1 MKKIYLI
8 ICVLFFSIAHSQ
20 NNTDLESAQK
30 AKAEKEARAEAEKT
44 KAKADAEVA
53 QKAKLAA
60 EAKVRADADAGKL
73 KMAADAKAKA
83 DAEERFKL
91 VLVENFKTNISN
103 LASHALVGSSTPTK
117 VKDDNPIDADGLG
130 CDKPKTLN
138 DLDGGYDVFFSSTKY
153 TLDINGKI
161 VFVSAAS
168 NTSKTNL
175 NYKFLQ
181 YKKQKCTINGREEEV
196 VYGCGVD
203 LSLDVKSKKNSAN
216 ISSLPNI
223 AAAVT
228 YKDADVQYKLKVIG
242 ITGDAIRSNLNI
254 NGDFDVDNYGKIISK
269 IDEILK
275 NMGTSGVN
283 ISPQLIVLEK

>member
-1 MKKIYLI
+1 MRKNYLL
-8 ICVLFFSIAHSQ
+8 ICVLFLSIAHSQ
-20 NNTDLESAQK
+20 NNTDLQAEER
-30 AKAEKEARAEAEKT
+30 AKAEAIAMKNAENAKQ
-44 KAKADAEVA
+44 KADAEA
-53 QKAKLAA
+53 
-60 EAKVRADADAGKL
+60 L
-73 KMAADAKAKA
+73 KMMLAADAKAKF
-83 DAEERFKL
+83 DAEAKFKL

-103 LASHALVGSSTPTK
+103 LASHALVGSSTPIK
-117 VKDDNPIDADGLG
+117 VKDDNSIDATNFD

-138 DLDGGYDVFFSSTKY
+138 DLDGGYEVFFSSTKY
-153 TLDINGKI
+153 ALDINGKI
-161 VFVSAAS
+161 IFAS
-168 NTSKTNL
+168 VDKSSSKTNL

-181 YKKQKCTINGREEEV
+181 YKKQKCLVNGKEEEV
-196 VYGCGVD
+196 IYGCGVD

-275 NMGTSGVN
+275 NMGATGVN
-283 ISPQLIVLEK
+283 ISPQLILLEK